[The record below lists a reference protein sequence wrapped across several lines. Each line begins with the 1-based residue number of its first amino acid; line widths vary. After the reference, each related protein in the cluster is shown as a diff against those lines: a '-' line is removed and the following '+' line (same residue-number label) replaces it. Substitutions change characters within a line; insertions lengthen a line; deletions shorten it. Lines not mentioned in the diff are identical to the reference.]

1 MRRLQIMVAVMVAM
15 LAASGPGPL
24 RAQDQRP
31 PYWASISAPEAIMRR
46 GPSRDMRAMWEYRR
60 AGLPLKVLA
69 LHEDWRRVQEPDGT
83 TGWMHRSLLTGRRT
97 AIVTADGAR
106 IRTRPDGGAPVAYRA
121 GAGVIGR
128 VTDCNSGWC
137 AIDVLGR
144 RGFIATGDIWGDDG
158 D

>member
-1 MRRLQIMVAVMVAM
+1 MNKGAAVIAVA
-15 LAASGPGPL
+15 AAIAGVGPDAA

-60 AGLPLKVLA
+60 QGLPVKVLA

-83 TGWMHRSLLTGRRT
+83 SGWMHRSLLTGRRT
-97 AIVTADGAR
+97 AIVTRDDAR
-106 IRTRPDGGAPVAYRA
+106 IRARADAGAPAVFRA
-121 GAGVIGR
+121 QRGVIGR
-128 VTDCNSGWC
+128 VSDCDAGWC
-137 AIDVLGR
+137 AFDVLGR
-144 RGFIATGDIWGDDG
+144 RGFIATADIWGDDT